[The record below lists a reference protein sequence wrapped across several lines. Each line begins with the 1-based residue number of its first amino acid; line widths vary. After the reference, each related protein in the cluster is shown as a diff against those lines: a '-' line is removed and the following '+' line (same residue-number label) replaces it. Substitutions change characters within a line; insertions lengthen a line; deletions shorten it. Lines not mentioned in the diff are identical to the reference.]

1 MYLLFVCNY
10 LKFHGLKTN
19 DTYTNSNI
27 NSHAA
32 ITLQKMRKYP
42 ETDFYVKGKW
52 FGDSL
57 KIKEINELPHILL

>member
-42 ETDFYVKGKW
+42 ETDFSDDQRKRKVIW
-52 FGDSL
+52 RFL
-57 KIKEINELPHILL
+57 KNQRN